1 MSNMA
6 SDAKAC
12 FSSKVEYRAV
22 NRYLYLKGKICKEI
36 YGELADVYGSSAPSY
51 AQVKFWVGELKRGRT
66 SLEDEARSGRPL
78 DATDEEI
85 CKKVRDLVHSDRRIQ
100 VEEIA
105 QALGISHG
113 SVSTILH
120 DRLGM
125 RKLTARWVPKSLSDE
140 QMATRTSVCSALLK
154 RFRSKDDFLLRLVTV
169 DETWVHYYEPENKAQ
184 SRQWVGPG
192 SPRSKK
198 FKTQPSAGKV
208 MATVFWDAKGVIMLD
223 FLPKRRTITG
233 VYYANLL
240 DQLRTAIREK
250 RRGKLSKGVLLQHT
264 TRESTLAKLQWF
276 NMNYNKL
283 IPHPAYSPDLAPSD
297 FFLFPNLK
305 KDIRGLHFRSD
316 EEVVMAVEE
325 WVNGK
330 DPDFFSS
337 GLMALEHR
345 WSKCIT
351 LEGNYIEKEEVGL
364 NRK

>member
-1 MSNMA
+1 MA

-22 NRYLYLKGKICKEI
+22 IQYLYLKGKTGKEI
-36 YGELADVYGSSAPSY
+36 YSELADVYGSSAPSY
-51 AQVKFWVGELKRGRT
+51 AQVKFWVGEFKRGRT
-66 SLEDEARSGRPL
+66 SLEDEARSGRTL
-78 DATDEEI
+78 DATDEEM
-85 CKKVRDLVHSDRRIQ
+85 CKKVRNLVYSDWRIQ

-105 QALGISHG
+105 QALGISNG

-125 RKLTARWVPKSLSDE
+125 HKLTAGWVPKSVSDE
-140 QMATRTSVCSALLK
+140 QMATRASVCSALLK
-154 RFRSKDDFLLRLVTV
+154 RFRSKDDFLLLLVTV
-169 DETWVHYYEPENKAQ
+169 DETLVHYYEPENKAQ
-184 SRQWVGPG
+184 SGQWVGPG
-192 SPRSKK
+192 SPRPKK
-198 FKTQPSAGKV
+198 FKTQPCAGKV

-223 FLPKRRTITG
+223 FLPKRSTISG

-240 DQLRTAIREK
+240 DQLRTTIHEK
-250 RRGKLSKGVLLQHT
+250 LQGKLSKGVLLQQDNARVHT
-264 TRESTLAKLQWF
+264 CKVAMDAVEG
-276 NMNYNKL
+276 NGYEL
-283 IPHPAYSPDLAPSD
+283 IPHPAYLPDLGPSD

-316 EEVVMAVEE
+316 EEVVAAVEE

-337 GLMALEHR
+337 GLMALEHC

-351 LEGNYIEKEEVGL
+351 LEGNYIEKEEVDL